1 MEENAIRCSSLNSL
15 LAACPTFEY
24 MVSAFPYLPVWL
36 WHSTSCSISRVD
48 SGPYLKTK
56 LATSASK
63 SPRCL
68 VTWRVVVVVVVIFF
82 KISATKPPFPK
93 SD

>member
-1 MEENAIRCSSLNSL
+1 
-15 LAACPTFEY
+15 
-24 MVSAFPYLPVWL
+24 L

-63 SPRCL
+63 SPR
-68 VTWRVVVVVVVIFF
+68 
-82 KISATKPPFPK
+82 
-93 SD
+93 